1 MTTDTSPIE
10 HLITQVLNEIVLQ
23 TSAATPIIPET
34 PEEMAAQHDHQVRS
48 LIEASVQP
56 VLVEPLLHR
65 MQPHRPDLDSCQQWV
80 DDLTALDRAL
90 PSINRR
96 LMGSDDA
103 KQQPPTVGDLATWIF
118 EEACPATV
126 LESTASHIKAVLEA
140 TAEQLSDTDPER
152 LQIWDYLSGRDFAC
166 FAKDAYLDAAATIA
180 SVAVADRYYR
190 KLQGSDG
197 AEMAPSHRFAHLT
210 RPIDPIVIAW
220 QTRAIPADPDL
231 RDREVLNEIVLQ
243 TSAATPI
250 IPETPEEM
258 AAQHDHQVRSLIEAS
273 VQPVLVE
280 PLLHRMQPHRPD
292 LDSCQQWVDDLT
304 ALDRAL
310 PSINRRL
317 MGSDDAKQQP
327 PTVGDLATWIF
338 EEACPATVLESTASH
353 IKAVLEATAE
363 QLSDTDPERLQI
375 WDYLSGRDFA
385 CFAKDA
391 YLDAAATIVSVAVA
405 DRYYLKLQG
414 SDGAEMAPSHR
425 FAHLTRPIDPIVIA
439 WQTRAIPADPDLR
452 DRGIV
457 PGATVAVCPR
467 QGALFPLPNM
477 THTVNPDP
485 VYLPGMAPPR
495 LPNTPSIMPI
505 FQAKGLSPL
514 FVRGRGNE
522 AIDRRLLLE
531 MLMAVPIE
539 SRGAGLVSVTLQTL
553 TDWIWPAEESY
564 HSRNWPRLK
573 SAFHSINACT
583 LPWEGIIDGRRQA
596 VTYAPLTIARWP
608 QRGELDGEVVYE
620 CRIPPGGEPG
630 PLVDRVQL
638 RHYGATDV
646 LAWRIYLHAAHHWNR
661 HLTYKGKLLSPT
673 VPQVERGKGHV
684 ILDIHGQEVR
694 DASSNPVTHW
704 NDARAVPTGE
714 TEENPAARRHGGL
727 EVFTPDYLLGWAYPG
742 QLLTGAK
749 RRAYRSRIRPIIDRM
764 VSDKALEVQE
774 FKTAEDV
781 LIGWQIVRPLHMYT
795 RR

>member
-10 HLITQVLNEIVLQ
+10 PLITQVLNEIVLQ

-48 LIEASVQP
+48 LIEASVPP

-65 MQPHRPDLDSCQQWV
+65 MQPHRPDLDSCQQWF

-140 TAEQLSDTDPER
+140 TAEQLSDIDPER
-152 LQIWDYLSGRDFAC
+152 LQIWDYLSGQDFAW

-197 AEMAPSHRFAHLT
+197 AILAPSHCFAHLT

-220 QTRAIPADPDL
+220 HHCRKENPVTTDTSPIEPLITQ
-231 RDREVLNEIVLQ
+231 VLNEIVLQ

-273 VQPVLVE
+273 VPPVLVE

-292 LDSCQQWVDDLT
+292 LDSCQQWFDDLT

-363 QLSDTDPERLQI
+363 QLSDIDPERLQI
-375 WDYLSGRDFA
+375 WDYLSGQDFA
-385 CFAKDA
+385 WFAKDA
-391 YLDAAATIVSVAVA
+391 YLDAAATIASVAVA
-405 DRYYLKLQG
+405 DRYYRKLQG
-414 SDGAEMAPSHR
+414 CDGADFGTIAPLRPPYSPHRSHR
-425 FAHLTRPIDPIVIA
+425 HRL
-439 WQTRAIPADPDLR
+439 ADP
-452 DRGIV
+452 G
-457 PGATVAVCPR
+457 
-467 QGALFPLPNM
+467 
-477 THTVNPDP
+477 H
-485 VYLPGMAPPR
+485 
-495 LPNTPSIMPI
+495 S
-505 FQAKGLSPL
+505 
-514 FVRGRGNE
+514 GR
-522 AIDRRLLLE
+522 
-531 MLMAVPIE
+531 
-539 SRGAGLVSVTLQTL
+539 S
-553 TDWIWPAEESY
+553 
-564 HSRNWPRLK
+564 
-573 SAFHSINACT
+573 
-583 LPWEGIIDGRRQA
+583 
-596 VTYAPLTIARWP
+596 
-608 QRGELDGEVVYE
+608 
-620 CRIPPGGEPG
+620 
-630 PLVDRVQL
+630 
-638 RHYGATDV
+638 
-646 LAWRIYLHAAHHWNR
+646 
-661 HLTYKGKLLSPT
+661 
-673 VPQVERGKGHV
+673 
-684 ILDIHGQEVR
+684 
-694 DASSNPVTHW
+694 
-704 NDARAVPTGE
+704 
-714 TEENPAARRHGGL
+714 
-727 EVFTPDYLLGWAYPG
+727 
-742 QLLTGAK
+742 
-749 RRAYRSRIRPIIDRM
+749 
-764 VSDKALEVQE
+764 
-774 FKTAEDV
+774 
-781 LIGWQIVRPLHMYT
+781 
-795 RR
+795 

>member
-1 MTTDTSPIE
+1 MDPAVFGYIRGSQAEGASGLARIGGHHCRKENPVTTDTSPIE
-10 HLITQVLNEIVLQ
+10 PLITQVLNEIVLQ

-48 LIEASVQP
+48 LIEASVPP

-197 AEMAPSHRFAHLT
+197 AIL
-210 RPIDPIVIAW
+210 
-220 QTRAIPADPDL
+220 
-231 RDREVLNEIVLQ
+231 
-243 TSAATPI
+243 
-250 IPETPEEM
+250 
-258 AAQHDHQVRSLIEAS
+258 
-273 VQPVLVE
+273 
-280 PLLHRMQPHRPD
+280 
-292 LDSCQQWVDDLT
+292 
-304 ALDRAL
+304 
-310 PSINRRL
+310 
-317 MGSDDAKQQP
+317 
-327 PTVGDLATWIF
+327 
-338 EEACPATVLESTASH
+338 
-353 IKAVLEATAE
+353 
-363 QLSDTDPERLQI
+363 
-375 WDYLSGRDFA
+375 
-385 CFAKDA
+385 
-391 YLDAAATIVSVAVA
+391 
-405 DRYYLKLQG
+405 
-414 SDGAEMAPSHR
+414 APSHR

-646 LAWRIYLHAAHHWNR
+646 LAWRIYLHAAYHWNE